1 MSVDPQLLQRL
12 ICPRHRTALLED
24 GSRLRCEDGHEY
36 PVVED
41 IPVILDEGPQTLWV
55 AELSLN
61 SARQNGT
68 ALDPYY
74 VDTIGIADDE
84 KAVLRRRLLDRMAD
98 DFIDPIVSFLVGA
111 TNGIAYKHLRGRL
124 SDYPIPE
131 LRLPTANG
139 KVLLDVGC
147 NWGRWCIAAARL
159 GYVPIGVDP
168 SLGAVLAA
176 KRVAAQLGLYIQL
189 VVGDARFL
197 PFPSDSMDFAFSYSV
212 LQHFARADAISAVKE
227 IGRVLKTGGMSLVQ
241 MPTVCGVRCL
251 YHQARRKFRDGRG
264 FDVRYWSVPTL
275 RETFVR
281 HIGQT
286 GVSVDCFFGIG
297 LQASDL
303 RLMPIT
309 YKAAIY
315 ASEVLRRASTVLP
328 WLRYIADS
336 VYVKSVKRTSDC
348 AIASQLRNYG

>member
-147 NWGRWCIAAARL
+147 NWGRWCIAPLVSGMFLSLSTRAWEPYSPPSESL
-159 GYVPIGVDP
+159 P
-168 SLGAVLAA
+168 SLDC
-176 KRVAAQLGLYIQL
+176 I
-189 VVGDARFL
+189 
-197 PFPSDSMDFAFSYSV
+197 YS
-212 LQHFARADAISAVKE
+212 S
-227 IGRVLKTGGMSLVQ
+227 
-241 MPTVCGVRCL
+241 
-251 YHQARRKFRDGRG
+251 
-264 FDVRYWSVPTL
+264 
-275 RETFVR
+275 
-281 HIGQT
+281 
-286 GVSVDCFFGIG
+286 
-297 LQASDL
+297 
-303 RLMPIT
+303 
-309 YKAAIY
+309 
-315 ASEVLRRASTVLP
+315 
-328 WLRYIADS
+328 
-336 VYVKSVKRTSDC
+336 
-348 AIASQLRNYG
+348 